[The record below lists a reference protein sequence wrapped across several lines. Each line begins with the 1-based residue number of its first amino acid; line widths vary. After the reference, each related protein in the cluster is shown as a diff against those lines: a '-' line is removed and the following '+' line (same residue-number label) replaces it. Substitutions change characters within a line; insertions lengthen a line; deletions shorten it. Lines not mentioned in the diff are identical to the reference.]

1 VTISCKPS
9 KMQSLTP
16 EAGAEPFPGF
26 RLIQLRGRG
35 GFATVWEATIPEG
48 RNVAIKFMSS
58 ANVSTTAK
66 ELRSL
71 QAVQKLDH
79 PSLIQIKQVWSMP
92 GYIAIAM
99 DLADASLMDLF
110 EVYISEFGKL
120 IEQKKLLRMFYQVA
134 EGLDFLNARKHRI
147 DGKLVGLQHGDIK
160 PNNILL
166 LNDQARLADYGLA
179 MPTSGPMVPC
189 ARQGT
194 AEYSAPEVFQGLIS
208 DKSDQFSLAV
218 SYYLLRGCGYPYPA
232 PQGAGETLRNYV
244 RPDPDL
250 SLIPADERPILC
262 RALSV
267 IPQNRYPSCIDFVKA
282 LIKVNGLQVMKLDDG
297 HLRIEQYFP
306 ELPAPASSK
315 IYKLQ

>member
-1 VTISCKPS
+1 MPS
-9 KMQSLTP
+9 RCLPMPTRAFLP
-16 EAGAEPFPGF
+16 EVGAIPFPGYK
-26 RLIQLRGRG
+26 LLQLRGRG
-35 GFATVWEATIPEG
+35 AFATVWESTSPDGPNI
-48 RNVAIKFMSS
+48 AIKFMSS

-79 PSLIQIKQVWSMP
+79 PCLLRIQQVWSIP
-92 GYIAIAM
+92 GSIAIAM
-99 DLADASLMDLF
+99 DLADASLLDLF
-110 EVYISEFGKL
+110 EVYLAEFGKP
-120 IEQKKLLRMFYQVA
+120 IEIKKLLRMFYQVA

-166 LNDQARLADYGLA
+166 INDQAKLADYGLA

-194 AEYSAPEVFQGLIS
+194 AEYSAPEIFQGLVS

-218 SYYLLRGCGYPYPA
+218 SYYLLRGCGYPFP
-232 PQGAGETLRNYV
+232 PPPGAGETLRNYA

-250 SLIPADERPILC
+250 SLIPAEERPILSH
-262 RALSV
+262 ALSV
-267 IPQNRYPSCIDFVKA
+267 IPQNRYPSCLDFVNA
-282 LIKVNGLQVMKLDDG
+282 LIRANGLQADTLEDG
-297 HLRIEQYFP
+297 LVRIEP
-306 ELPAPASSK
+306 WISELDGPKTSK
-315 IYKLQ
+315 IYRL